1 MFTVVVCLVLAPFFA
16 SWACCEFVM
25 RVAPHLGLV
34 DKPGL
39 RKIHTKP
46 TPTGGGLGIW
56 IGVIVPAVALTILSF
71 GINGEDAS
79 NASSLDDLTVWG
91 VSLTSFP
98 SVFSTHAIWLASNLP
113 RIWIVLAL
121 GSLLVV
127 LGTLDD
133 RFDLPWGLRL
143 GIEFVVASV
152 AVACGWRLHCEY
164 INPIFAQILSV
175 FWIVGLVNSFNMLDN
190 MDALSSGVATISS
203 LFLGALAF
211 IYAPETGGEAMLFLA
226 ASMLLLASSI
236 LGFLMLGK
244 PPAKMFMGDGGAYF
258 IGFVIATSTLSI
270 TFADAHAPCASVFVP
285 LLIVAVP
292 LYDTISV
299 VTIRLKNKQSPFKG
313 DTNHFGHRLVALGLS
328 REQTILTIYFVAAIC
343 ATTSFFVYRAR
354 TIEAI
359 VMTLQTAFFLISI
372 AIVEFAVRKKIRE
385 NNLRIEQ
392 VQKKIETMKESN
404 DKA

>member
-1 MFTVVVCLVLAPFFA
+1 MFTVIICLVLAPFFA
-16 SWACCEFVM
+16 SWACCKFVM
-25 RVAPHLGLV
+25 RVAPFLGLV

-56 IGVIVPAVALTILSF
+56 IGVLIPAIALTILSL
-71 GINGEDAS
+71 GLNNADGADA
-79 NASSLDDLTVWG
+79 SLDDLTVWG
-91 VSLTSFP
+91 VPLASFP
-98 SVFSTHAIWLASNLP
+98 SLFSTHAVWLASNLS
-113 RIWIVLAL
+113 RMWIILAL

-143 GIEFVVASV
+143 GIEFVVAGV
-152 AVACGWRLHCEY
+152 AVACGWRLHCDY
-164 INPIFAQILSV
+164 INPIIAQVLSV

-203 LFLGALAF
+203 LFLGTLAF
-211 IYAPETGGEAMLFLA
+211 IYAPERSGDAMLFLT
-226 ASMLLLASSI
+226 ASMLVLASSI

-258 IGFVIATSTLSI
+258 IGFVIATSTLAM
-270 TFADAHAPCASVFVP
+270 TFADAHAPHTAVFVP

-328 REQTILTIYFVAAIC
+328 REQTILTIYFVTAIC
-343 ATTSFFVYRAR
+343 ATTSFFVYRANP
-354 TIEAI
+354 IEAI
-359 VMTLQTAFFLISI
+359 VMTLQTALFLISI
-372 AIVEFAVRKKIRE
+372 AIVEFAARKKIKE
-385 NNLRIEQ
+385 NNLNIEQ
-392 VQKKIETMKESN
+392 VLKKKESLEESNN
-404 DKA
+404 DA